1 VTGGPSPAAA
11 VRPRVPWTEARRLAL
26 ALLDAPGPLLVIAD
40 FDGTIAPITRDPLA
54 TRIDP
59 LARVALRRL
68 ARVAEARPELVTP
81 VILSGRTPGDV
92 AGRVRVGGVRYL
104 GDHGIA
110 AGALPRRGRPERL
123 AVRVPPE
130 LLDAVP
136 EANAVGDA
144 VARSLGSPAWLFVE
158 RKGPSV
164 AFHFRKAPDP
174 ERAREQVLAAV
185 AAAES
190 AGGGTGLI
198 RLEGR
203 MVVEL
208 RPVGAGGKGAATER
222 LLTELRPGAA
232 IAFGDD
238 RTDAEAFMAL
248 RASRARRGIAALAVG
263 VDAGHEVPQAVLD
276 ASDVLVAS
284 PHDAARVLSAV
295 ARALE
300 RFAFPRG
307 RAIETV

>member
-1 VTGGPSPAAA
+1 VTLAA
-11 VRPRVPWTEARRLAL
+11 PRVPWTEARRRAV

-40 FDGTIAPITRDPLA
+40 FDGTLAPITLDPLA

-68 ARVAEARPELVTP
+68 ARVADARPDLVAP

-92 AGRVRVGGVRYL
+92 AGRVRVGGLRYL

-110 AGALPRRGRPERL
+110 GGSLPRRGRAERL
-123 AVRVPPE
+123 AIQVPPE

-136 EANAVGDA
+136 AANGLGDA
-144 VARSLGSPAWLFVE
+144 VARTLGSPGWLFVE

-164 AFHFRKAPDP
+164 AFHFRQAADPD
-174 ERAREQVLAAV
+174 RARELVLAAV
-185 AAAES
+185 AAAEA
-190 AGGGTGLI
+190 AGGGTGLL
-198 RLEGR
+198 RFEGR

-222 LLTELRPGAA
+222 LIAEIRPGAA
-232 IAFGDD
+232 IAMGDD
-238 RTDAEAFMAL
+238 RTDAEAFAVL
-248 RASRARRGIAALAVG
+248 REARARGELAALALG
-263 VDAGHEVPQAVLD
+263 VDAGHEVPRAVLD
-276 ASDVLVAS
+276 ASDVLVRS
-284 PHDAARVLSAV
+284 PHDAARVLSAL

-300 RFAFPRG
+300 RRAFPVDEAG
-307 RAIETV
+307 

>member
-1 VTGGPSPAAA
+1 M
-11 VRPRVPWTEARRLAL
+11 
-26 ALLDAPGPLLVIAD
+26 
-40 FDGTIAPITRDPLA
+40 
-54 TRIDP
+54 
-59 LARVALRRL
+59 
-68 ARVAEARPELVTP
+68 
-81 VILSGRTPGDV
+81 
-92 AGRVRVGGVRYL
+92 
-104 GDHGIA
+104 
-110 AGALPRRGRPERL
+110 
-123 AVRVPPE
+123 
-130 LLDAVP
+130 
-136 EANAVGDA
+136 GDA

-164 AFHFRKAPDP
+164 AFHFRQAPDP

-208 RPVGAGGKGAATER
+208 TLGAGGKGAATER

-238 RTDAEAFMAL
+238 RTDAEAFVVL
-248 RASRARRGIAALAVG
+248 RGARARGGIAALAVG
-263 VDAGHEVPQAVLD
+263 VDAGHEIPQAVLD

-284 PHDAARVLSAV
+284 PQTPPESCRRWRAPRAFRVPW
-295 ARALE
+295 R
-300 RFAFPRG
+300 PG
-307 RAIETV
+307 GIETV